1 MARKKRPIPEINAGS
16 MADIA
21 FLLLV
26 FFLVTTTMDTDKGLR
41 VKLPPFPDPNTPPPT
56 STQNNRNVL
65 EVLVNS
71 RDYLLVEQ
79 NIMNI
84 ENLTELTKQHLTN
97 EGKRDDLAESSVK
110 AIVSLKN
117 DRGTS
122 YKRYVEVYNE
132 LMRAYREVRDEYAGK
147 NIAFTMFNS
156 NIQDNLSRISKEA
169 EEFGIDFPIMKDEGQ
184 RLAKALGVERT
195 AEAFVFDPKTQKVLF
210 RGPINDQL
218 GYETQRN
225 SASEWYLKDALDTI
239 LEGNQV
245 NMDNVPDSKGCLVAI
260 FNN

>member
-1 MARKKRPIPEINAGS
+1 MKILKYGPIA
-16 MADIA
+16 
-21 FLLLV
+21 V
-26 FFLVTTTMDTDKGLR
+26 LVTIYYSSVLGDDWLR
-41 VKLPPFPDPNTPPPT
+41 SVPEF
-56 STQNNRNVL
+56 
-65 EVLVNS
+65 
-71 RDYLLVEQ
+71 
-79 NIMNI
+79 
-84 ENLTELTKQHLTN
+84 ELTDQLGDVHTLEDYEKY
-97 EGKRDDLAESSVK
+97 DLAVF
-110 AIVSLKN
+110 
-117 DRGTS
+117 
-122 YKRYVEVYNE
+122 YVQGVGCPIARIALPN
-132 LMRAYREVRDEYAGK
+132 YREVRDEYSGK

>member
-1 MARKKRPIPEINAGS
+1 MKFLKYGPIAVLVAIYYSSVLGDDWLRSIPE
-16 MADIA
+16 
-21 FLLLV
+21 F
-26 FFLVTTTMDTDKGLR
+26 
-41 VKLPPFPDPNTPPPT
+41 
-56 STQNNRNVL
+56 
-65 EVLVNS
+65 
-71 RDYLLVEQ
+71 
-79 NIMNI
+79 
-84 ENLTELTKQHLTN
+84 ELTDHLGDVHTL
-97 EGKRDDLAESSVK
+97 EDYEKYDLAVF
-110 AIVSLKN
+110 
-117 DRGTS
+117 
-122 YKRYVEVYNE
+122 YVQGVGCPIARIALPN
-132 LMRAYREVRDEYAGK
+132 YREVRDEYAGN

-195 AEAFVFDPKTQKVLF
+195 AEAFVFDPKTQRVLF

-245 NMDNVPDSKGCLVAI
+245 NMNNVPDSKGCLVAI

>member
-1 MARKKRPIPEINAGS
+1 MKFLKYGPIA
-16 MADIA
+16 A
-21 FLLLV
+21 
-26 FFLVTTTMDTDKGLR
+26 LVTIYYSSVLGDDWLR
-41 VKLPPFPDPNTPPPT
+41 SVPEF
-56 STQNNRNVL
+56 
-65 EVLVNS
+65 
-71 RDYLLVEQ
+71 
-79 NIMNI
+79 
-84 ENLTELTKQHLTN
+84 ELTDQLGDVHTLEDYEKY
-97 EGKRDDLAESSVK
+97 DLAVF
-110 AIVSLKN
+110 
-117 DRGTS
+117 
-122 YKRYVEVYNE
+122 YVQGVGCPIARIALPN
-132 LMRAYREVRDEYAGK
+132 YREVRDEYAGK